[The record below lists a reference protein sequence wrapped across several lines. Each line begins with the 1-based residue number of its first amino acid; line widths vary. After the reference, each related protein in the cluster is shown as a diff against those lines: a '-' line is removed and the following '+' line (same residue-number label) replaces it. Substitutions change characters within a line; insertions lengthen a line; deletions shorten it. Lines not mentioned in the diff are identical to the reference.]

1 MYTVVCYIFSD
12 LLARER
18 DVNIIGMN
26 RINFFILVMLPMMFS
41 ACSSQPVYPPPS
53 LSGRDVVIDVSTLKP
68 EIPQFYTYQYNGKN
82 ISFFVIKLNERVVSF
97 FDACASCYPHKR
109 GYKYDDGSVV
119 CRACNMRFSVY
130 KLEKGLGGCYPIQ
143 LQGRTENG
151 KYLIPLASL
160 EQEAGKF

>member
-1 MYTVVCYIFSD
+1 
-12 LLARER
+12 
-18 DVNIIGMN
+18 MN
-26 RINFFILVMLPMMFS
+26 RNDLKTSAITILLTSLFLMTA
-41 ACSSQPVYPPPS
+41 ACSRQPVYPPPS
-53 LSGRDVVIDVSTLKP
+53 LSGRDVVIDVSKLKP
-68 EIPQFYTYQYNGKN
+68 EIPQFYTYRYNGKN
-82 ISFFVIKLNERVVSF
+82 ISFFVLKLNERVVSF

-130 KLEKGLGGCYPIQ
+130 KLEKGLGGCYPIR

-151 KYLIPLASL
+151 KYLIPLALL

>member
-1 MYTVVCYIFSD
+1 
-12 LLARER
+12 
-18 DVNIIGMN
+18 MN
-26 RINFFILVMLPMMFS
+26 RNDLKTSAITILLTSLFLMTA
-41 ACSSQPVYPPPS
+41 ACSRQPVYPPPS
-53 LSGRDVVIDVSTLKP
+53 LSGRDVVIDVSKLKP
-68 EIPQFYTYQYNGKN
+68 EIPQFYTYRYNGKN
-82 ISFFVIKLNERVVSF
+82 ISFFVLKLNERVVSF

-130 KLEKGLGGCYPIQ
+130 KLGKGLGGCYPIR

-151 KYLIPLASL
+151 KYLIPLALL

>member
-1 MYTVVCYIFSD
+1 
-12 LLARER
+12 
-18 DVNIIGMN
+18 MN
-26 RINFFILVMLPMMFS
+26 RNDLKTSAITILLTSLFLMTA
-41 ACSSQPVYPPPS
+41 ACSRQPVYPPPS

-68 EIPQFYTYQYNGKN
+68 EIPQFYTYRYNGKN
-82 ISFFVIKLNERVVSF
+82 ISFFVLKLNERVVSF

-130 KLEKGLGGCYPIQ
+130 KLEKGLGGCYPIR

-151 KYLIPLASL
+151 KYLIPLALL